1 MKERSIIGEASQSR
15 RNGRGIQARISP
27 CLDKIM
33 SESSSEKH
41 IQDISTAGIAVVSIY
56 IAAQMLSDIASLKIA
71 WVAGFSIDAGTFIY
85 PITFTLRDLVH
96 KRLGKQAART
106 VIVLAAGINLF
117 MALFLQFAAWLPQ
130 DPSWGMGSKFS
141 AILGPVWRIVI
152 ASIIAEVIAELIDTE
167 IYHLWVSRITRRY
180 QWARV
185 LVSNSISV
193 PIDSLIF
200 CWGAFGFE
208 LPHSVVWS
216 IFFANVIVK
225 GLVTFVSLPGI
236 YLVKERRGAESKRLA
251 R

>member
-1 MKERSIIGEASQSR
+1 MIV
-15 RNGRGIQARISP
+15 
-27 CLDKIM
+27 
-33 SESSSEKH
+33 SSNPKY
-41 IQDISTAGIAVVSIY
+41 IKNLSTAGIVVVSVY

-71 WVAGFSIDAGTFIY
+71 LIAGFSIDAGTFIY

-106 VIVLAAGINLF
+106 VIIVAAGINLF
-117 MALFLQFAAWLPQ
+117 MALFFQFAAWLPQ
-130 DPSWGMGSKFS
+130 DSNWGLGNEFA
-141 AILGPVWRIVI
+141 AILGPVWRIVM

-167 IYHLWVSRITRRY
+167 VYHFWVSRITRRY

-185 LVSNSISV
+185 MISNGVSI

-200 CWGAFGFE
+200 CWGAFGFA

-225 GLVTFVSLPGI
+225 GLVTLVSLP
-236 YLVKERRGAESKRLA
+236 
-251 R
+251 